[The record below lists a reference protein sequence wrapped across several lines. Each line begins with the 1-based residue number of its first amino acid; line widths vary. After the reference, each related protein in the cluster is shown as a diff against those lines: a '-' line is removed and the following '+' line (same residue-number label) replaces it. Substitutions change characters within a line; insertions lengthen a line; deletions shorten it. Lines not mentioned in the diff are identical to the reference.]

1 MTKASHEAIEIVKT
15 VIQTRMVRVWL
26 SIVSRRL
33 LKILFIQNSVGRSNS
48 CCTTNFT
55 YSGGRYSCYHRD
67 IRTRSLL
74 GCVTLV
80 GGYQDYLFLKND
92 VKSTILTIKIR
103 FYMLE
108 IVLHQIL
115 FFHNFLVVLCLHGFT
130 PDQQ

>member
-15 VIQTRMVRVWL
+15 VIQTRIVRVWL
-26 SIVSRRL
+26 GIVSRRL

-48 CCTTNFT
+48 CSTTNGFKSQTNFT
-55 YSGGRYSCYHRD
+55 YSGGRYSCYHRV

-80 GGYQDYLFLKND
+80 GGYQDYLFFKNGA
-92 VKSTILTIKIR
+92 KTTILPTKIK

-108 IVLHQIL
+108 ILLHQIL
-115 FFHNFLVVLCLHGFT
+115 LIFIISW
-130 PDQQ
+130 